1 MTINGSY
8 NMTMRDPMT
17 DKIDKRCKV
26 VWCTDN
32 GQCWNSAVECAR
44 EMGVH
49 VSSIMYAC
57 NGRIQ
62 TCKGLHFSYAE
73 NVTEVQSKMAQR
85 ISTVT
90 TNLSELERKAALWD
104 AYQAEQEAIRK
115 AEEERQ
121 QAITKAEAK
130 VERCKRISDN
140 AHQKALLA
148 DERLAKAEADL
159 AELQN
164 K

>member
-1 MTINGSY
+1 MTIAGTE
-8 NMTMRDPMT
+8 NMTMRDLPT
-17 DKIDKRCKV
+17 FHDKRCKV

-32 GQCWNSAVECAR
+32 GKHWNSAVECAR

-57 NGRIQ
+57 NGRLQ

-73 NVTEVQSKMAQR
+73 NVTETQSKMAQR

-90 TNLSELERKAALWD
+90 SNLSELERKAALWD
-104 AYQAEQEAIRK
+104 AYQAEQEAARK
-115 AEEERQ
+115 VEEERQ
-121 QAITKAEAK
+121 RAIAKAKAK
-130 VERCKRISDN
+130 YVRREHICNN
-140 AHQKALLA
+140 AYQKYMMAK
-148 DERLAKAEADL
+148 ERLAEAEKEL
-159 AELQN
+159 AELT